1 LALNGHFTPGRYNSA
16 YFEHV
21 FLAEQMGI
29 ELVEGGDLFVRDGYV
44 WMRTTQGRS
53 RSMSFIA
60 GSTTISWTRSPS
72 ILNPRLAYPA
82 CCRPSG
88 RAGWRLP
95 IVVTMVVLGR
105 ELMAAPWWVWGAF
118 AIASLALLALLRMKG
133 RNIGA

>member
-1 LALNGHFTPGRYNSA
+1 
-16 YFEHV
+16 
-21 FLAEQMGI
+21 
-29 ELVEGGDLFVRDGYV
+29 
-44 WMRTTQGRS
+44 
-53 RSMSFIA
+53 
-60 GSTTISWTRSPS
+60 
-72 ILNPRLAYPA
+72 LAYPA

-118 AIASLALLALLRMKG
+118 ALASLALLALLRMKG

>member
-1 LALNGHFTPGRYNSA
+1 MTQSGHFTPGRYNSA

-44 WMRTTQGRS
+44 WMRTTQGPVKVDVIYR
-53 RSMSFIA
+53 RVDDDFMD
-60 GSTTISWTRSPS
+60 P
-72 ILNPRLAYPA
+72 LAFNSQSALGIPGLLSA
-82 CCRPSG
+82 VRW
-88 RAGWRLP
+88 AGWRLP

-118 AIASLALLALLRMKG
+118 ALASLALLALLRMKG